1 LEKLTKKRERHSD
14 SSIESVTREV
24 MDKDKFD
31 VDYMDAK
38 YTNIAAKYVD
48 TTLYENIL
56 F

>member
-1 LEKLTKKRERHSD
+1 MTRKRVRNSD
-14 SSIESVTREV
+14 GSIDKVTREI